1 MIVTN
6 IQRFSLHDGPGIRTT
21 VFLKGC
27 SLCCPWCSNPEN
39 ISFEMESY
47 VKNGKTGIYG
57 REYSNDEIFAE
68 VMKDREFYREGGG
81 VTFSGGEA
89 LLKSNELIPLL
100 ESFKKEGI
108 STAVETC
115 LFVPLSNI
123 LSVVELIDYF
133 YVDMKI
139 MNEPECKRVLNGN
152 LSLYLA
158 NLDELLKR
166 KRVVIRIPLIKNYTD
181 SLDNKR
187 CIIDEIRKRKK
198 GIVKVELIRGHNLG
212 DSKYLS
218 LGYEKPKSFSVSD
231 EFLKQYKQELEL
243 ELAIPVEI
251 CSI

>member
-27 SLCCPWCSNPEN
+27 SLHCPWCSNPEN
-39 ISFEMESY
+39 ISFDIENY
-47 VKNGKTGIYG
+47 VKAGENGIYG
-57 REYSNDEIFAE
+57 IDYSSDEIFAE

-100 ESFKKEGI
+100 ERFKKEGI

-115 LFVPLSNI
+115 LFVPLGNI

-152 LSLYLA
+152 LSLYLT

-166 KRVVIRIPLIKNYTD
+166 KKVVIRIPLIKNYTD

-218 LGYEKPKSFSVSD
+218 LGYERPKSFSVSD
-231 EFLKQYKQELEL
+231 EFLKQYKQELES